1 MSDYEATAYL
11 SLEKLKEKHLL
22 EIQQL
27 HERIRKEYSV
37 KITFTKEL
45 MEMRKKVQK
54 LMHSKRYE
62 EAEELNIQC
71 NIKEQGER
79 DG

>member
-27 HERIRKEYSV
+27 HEKTRREYKV
-37 KITFTKEL
+37 KLKFSKEL
-45 MEMRKKVQK
+45 MEYKKQVHT
-54 LMHSKRYE
+54 LISLKRYE
-62 EAEELNIQC
+62 EAELLKTQC
-71 NIKEQGER
+71 
-79 DG
+79 D

>member
-1 MSDYEATAYL
+1 
-11 SLEKLKEKHLL
+11 
-22 EIQQL
+22 
-27 HERIRKEYSV
+27 
-37 KITFTKEL
+37 

-71 NIKEQGER
+71 NMKEQTER
-79 DG
+79 DNNEDTIDMLIEKEEGKLRRVQ